1 MPNNVASLRAAYGPH
16 LGQNL
21 SGEVVGGF
29 EGRVCSVPKD
39 MKDGIR
45 GFSQFSP
52 DVVETWRYT
61 IEGYALDMD
70 ISSGAELIVIGGV
83 IGENNGIIYLFDKSG
98 RLLWKYTNPEPF
110 SSVAISDDGNF
121 IVAGSDDHQTYFF
134 DRRGLLLWRYSAD
147 KKIRCVEVS
156 EDGQMLVTGSDDNNV
171 YFFDNSRRIKRF
183 AWKYRFDNS
192 TSAVAMSKKGNYILA
207 GSDDHGIYALDSD
220 GQLMWKHTAK
230 GAITSVSVSKFADY
244 LVAGSQ
250 DGNIYCFNI
259 GGKETWTQPTGG
271 SVLSV
276 AVDLRGTTIVGYSQD
291 GSLYCLDERGTL
303 LWKLTTGD
311 PEGRVSI
318 TDDGQ
323 VVMCLVGD
331 GRNYVLTRDG
341 GLLMDFQTRESTWG
355 AIFSGDGENFVTVG
369 ARIINFFD
377 TRPAIVSLIQSCREA
392 IKRANR
398 QGSDIQD
405 AMELQKQAVQA
416 YKGHDYSEV
425 FESLLEVEESL
436 EESKQHADEMRSVR
450 NEASKT
456 INLLQTR
463 LEEAEELS
471 IDTKYLKKEI
481 DAAMEAF
488 RDGDYENALE
498 GARGAEPILQDIGK
512 AVKMRQRAKYAL
524 DQAQREFS
532 KAQMYD
538 DVRLDEVEKYLGRAM
553 KAFDTGNFQSCLEYS
568 SLAYEFLLKAK
579 SKSPKAIEKELKRAK
594 ELIASGDIKE
604 NANTIEGALLNS
616 ITHYMESS
624 EFASLGSC
632 YETLGNYWK
641 VKESGDVGARVYR
654 SSMEAAIYAYYDA
667 GDLERCVLLAKEIEN
682 FRAAAKYLEVTKAND
697 EAKALWEV
705 VEAREAEDAAHLL
718 ERGEPAR
725 KEADV
730 LTETH
735 KPLEAATVLAKAH
748 LYEEAAEVLRGES
761 DLRSVLFLTR
771 LLHQEGDYDR
781 LIGVLNTT
789 ESSLR
794 YELAHGN
801 TGVMSAYGTILLGHE
816 YLAVLLGM
824 KKEAERVHEEI
835 AHFASDYLSRVAS
848 KEATNEEVSDGVVVY
863 HYLKEHNR
871 EDLLRLIK
879 TRSGPLWEL
888 LETLEERLEKRD
900 LRGFKQF
907 LQVFW
912 SEFVP
917 KFYPVMSPLPQ
928 VQPPKHVVMGFQQ
941 VFPFN
946 VMARI
951 HEIYSIYLNRD
962 YFVNL
967 KNQSDQLLI
976 DEKYDEAGPLYEEML
991 AMDKFAYISTKEV
1004 RIRLAGAL
1012 LGMDRRADAEAAL
1025 EPIPLTLE
1033 EGFTQLETI
1042 PGLETVVDRH
1052 RSFGL
1057 EGQNCPNCGTEVPKV
1072 AVRCYKCGTKLL

>member
-1 MPNNVASLRAAYGPH
+1 MPN
-16 LGQNL
+16 
-21 SGEVVGGF
+21 ET
-29 EGRVCSVPKD
+29 
-39 MKDGIR
+39 KDGIR

-52 DVVETWRYT
+52 EVVETWRYT

-121 IVAGSDDHQTYFF
+121 IVAGSDDRQTYFF
-134 DRRGLLLWRYSAD
+134 DRRGLLLWRYAAD
-147 KKIRCVEVS
+147 KKIRCVEIS

-192 TSAVAMSKKGNYILA
+192 TSAVALSKKGNYILA

-230 GAITSVSVSKFADY
+230 GAITSTAVSKFADY

-259 GGKETWTQPTGG
+259 GGKETWAHPTGG
-271 SVLSV
+271 SVVSV
-276 AVDLRGTTIVGYSQD
+276 NVDLRGTTIVGYSQD
-291 GSLYCLDERGTL
+291 GHLYCLDERGTL
-303 LWKLTTGD
+303 LWKLKTGD
-311 PEGRVSI
+311 PEGRVSV

-323 VVMCLVGD
+323 LIMCLVGD
-331 GRNYVLTRDG
+331 GRNFVLTREG
-341 GLLMDFQTRESTWG
+341 GQLMEFQTRESTWG
-355 AIFSGDGENFVTVG
+355 AMFSGDGENFVTVG
-369 ARIINFFD
+369 ARIINFYD

-398 QGSDIQD
+398 QGSDIQE
-405 AMELQKQAVQA
+405 AMELQKSAVQA
-416 YKGHDYSEV
+416 YKSHDYVEV

-436 EESKQHADEMRSVR
+436 DQSKQAADEMRSVR

-463 LEEAEELS
+463 LEEANELS
-471 IDTKYLKKEI
+471 IDTRQLKKEI
-481 DAAMEAF
+481 DSAMEAF
-488 RDGDYENALE
+488 RNGDYEDALE
-498 GARGAEPILQDIGK
+498 TARGAEPILQEIGK

-524 DQAQREFS
+524 EQAQREFS

-538 DVRLDEVEKYLGRAM
+538 DVHLDEVEKYLGRAM
-553 KAFDTGNFQSCLEYS
+553 KAFDSGNFQSCLEYS

-594 ELIASGDIKE
+594 ELIAEGDIKE
-604 NANTIEGALLNS
+604 NANTIEGALLNA
-616 ITHYMESS
+616 ITHYMETSDY
-624 EFASLGSC
+624 ASLGSC

-641 VKESGDVGARVYR
+641 AKETGDVGDRVYK

-667 GDLERCVLLAKEIEN
+667 ADMDRCVLLAKEVGN
-682 FRAAAKYLEVTKAND
+682 FRAAAKYQEVAKSP
-697 EAKALWEV
+697 EQAKALWEI
-705 VEAREAEDAAHLL
+705 VETREAEEAAKLKQ
-718 ERGEPAR
+718 RGGAAA
-725 KEADV
+725 KEAEV
-730 LTETH
+730 LTDNH
-735 KPLEAATVLAKAH
+735 KPLEAATVLAKAQ
-748 LYEEAAEVLRGES
+748 LYDEAIEVLRGES

-771 LLHQEGDYDR
+771 LLHQQADYER
-781 LIGVLNTT
+781 MVGVLNST

-794 YELAHGN
+794 YEMAHGN
-801 TGVMSAYGTILLGHE
+801 TGVMSAYGTVLLGHE
-816 YLAVLLGM
+816 YLAVLMGM
-824 KKEAERVHEEI
+824 SKEIERVREEI
-835 AHFASDYLSRVAS
+835 AHYASDYLSRVAS
-848 KEATNEEVSDGVVVY
+848 KEATADEVSDGVVVY
-863 HYLKEHNR
+863 HYLKGHNR
-871 EDLLRLIK
+871 EDLIRLIN

-888 LETLEERLEKRD
+888 LETLEERLEKKD

-917 KFYPVMSPLPQ
+917 KYYPVMSPLPQ
-928 VQPPKHVVMGFQQ
+928 VLPPKHVVMGFQQ
-941 VFPFN
+941 LFPFN
-946 VMARI
+946 VMGRI
-951 HEIYSIYLNRD
+951 HELYSIYLNRD
-962 YFVNL
+962 YFVNM
-967 KNQSDQLLI
+967 KNTADQLLI
-976 DEKYDEAGPLYEEML
+976 DEKYDEAGPMYEDML
-991 AMDKFAYISTKEV
+991 ELDKFAYISTKEV
-1004 RIRLAGAL
+1004 RIRMAGAL
-1012 LGMDRRADAEAAL
+1012 LGLDRRADAEAAL
-1025 EPIPLTLE
+1025 EPIQLSLE
-1033 EGFTQLETI
+1033 EGFTHLETI

-1057 EGQNCPNCGTEVPKV
+1057 EGQNCPNCSTEVPKV

>member
-1 MPNNVASLRAAYGPH
+1 MCP
-16 LGQNL
+16 
-21 SGEVVGGF
+21 
-29 EGRVCSVPKD
+29 VPKETT
-39 MKDGIR
+39 DGIR
-45 GFSQFSP
+45 SFSQFSP

-121 IVAGSDDHQTYFF
+121 IVAGSDDHVTYFF

-147 KKIRCVEVS
+147 KKIRCVEIS
-156 EDGQMLVTGSDDNNV
+156 EDGQLLVTGSDDNNV

-192 TSAVAMSKKGNYILA
+192 ASSVAMSKKGNYILA
-207 GSDDHGIYALDSD
+207 GSDDHGVYALDSD
-220 GQLMWKHTAK
+220 GQLMWKHNAK
-230 GAITSVSVSKFADY
+230 GAITSTAVSKFADY

-259 GGKETWTQPTGG
+259 GGKETWIQPTGG
-271 SVLSV
+271 SVVSV
-276 AVDLRGTTIVGYSQD
+276 TVDLRGTTIVGYSQD
-291 GSLYCLDERGTL
+291 GHLYCLDERGTL
-303 LWKLTTGD
+303 LWKHKTDD

-323 VVMCLVGD
+323 LIMCLVGS
-331 GRNYVLTRDG
+331 GRNFIVTREG
-341 GLLMDFQTRESTWG
+341 GLLMEFQTRESTWG
-355 AIFSGDGENFVTVG
+355 AMFAGDGENFVTVG
-369 ARIINFFD
+369 ARIINFYD
-377 TRPAIVSLIQSCREA
+377 TRPAMVSLIQSCREA

-405 AMELQKQAVQA
+405 AMELQKSAVQA
-416 YKGHDYSEV
+416 YKGHDYVEV

-436 EESKQHADEMRSVR
+436 EQSKQQADEMRSVR
-450 NEASKT
+450 NDASKT
-456 INLLQTR
+456 INILQTR
-463 LEEAEELS
+463 LDEANELH
-471 IDTKYLKKEI
+471 IDTRQLKKEI
-481 DAAMEAF
+481 DAAMSAF
-488 RDGDYENALE
+488 RDGEYDKALE
-498 GARGAEPILQDIGK
+498 ISRGAEPILQDIGK
-512 AVKMRQRAKYAL
+512 AMKMRQRAEYAL
-524 DQAQREFS
+524 EQAQREFS

-538 DVRLDEVEKYLGRAM
+538 DVRLDEVEKYLGRAT
-553 KAFDTGNFQSCLEYS
+553 KAFESGNFQSCLEYS

-594 ELIASGDIKE
+594 ELIAEGEIKD
-604 NANTIEGALLNS
+604 NANAIEGALLNA
-616 ITHYMESS
+616 ITHYLDSS
-624 EFASLGSC
+624 DFAALGSC

-641 VKESGDVGARVYR
+641 AKESGDVGTRVFN
-654 SSMEAAIYAYYDA
+654 SSMEAAIYAYYDS
-667 GDLERCVLLAKEIEN
+667 GELDRCVLLAKEIGN
-682 FRAAAKYLEVTKAND
+682 FRAAAKYQEVGKRPEQAS
-697 EAKALWEV
+697 ALWEI
-705 VEAREAEDAAHLL
+705 VETREAEDKARIL
-718 ERGEPAR
+718 EKGEPAR
-725 KEADV
+725 KEAEV
-730 LTETH
+730 LTMDH
-735 KPLEAATVLAKAH
+735 KPYEAATVLAKAQ
-748 LYEEAAEVLRGES
+748 LFEEAADLLRGES

-771 LLHQEGDYDR
+771 ILHQQADYDR
-781 LIGVLNTT
+781 LVGVLNTT

-801 TGVMSAYGTILLGHE
+801 TGVMSAYGTVLLGHE
-816 YLAVLLGM
+816 YLSTLM
-824 KKEAERVHEEI
+824 EMSKESERVREEI
-835 AHFASDYLSRVAS
+835 AHFVSDYLSRVAS
-848 KEATNEEVSDGVVVY
+848 KEATAEEVSDGVVVY

-871 EDLLRLIK
+871 HDLLRLVN

-888 LETLEERLEKRD
+888 LQTLEDRLDKKD

-917 KFYPVMSPLPQ
+917 KYYPVMSPLPQ

-941 VFPFN
+941 LFPFN
-946 VMARI
+946 VMGRI
-951 HEIYSIYLNRD
+951 HELYAIYLNRD
-962 YFVNL
+962 YFVNM
-967 KNQSDQLLI
+967 KNTADQLLI
-976 DEKYDEAGPLYEEML
+976 DERYDEAGPIYEEML
-991 AMDKFAYISTKEV
+991 ELDKFAYISTKEV
-1004 RIRLAGAL
+1004 RVRLAGAL
-1012 LGMDRRADAEAAL
+1012 LGLDRRADAEAAL
-1025 EPIPLTLE
+1025 EPIQLTLE

-1057 EGQNCPNCGTEVPKV
+1057 EGQTCPNCNTEVPKV

>member
-1 MPNNVASLRAAYGPH
+1 
-16 LGQNL
+16 
-21 SGEVVGGF
+21 VGVGDF
-29 EGRVCSVPKD
+29 EGRVCPVPKETT
-39 MKDGIR
+39 DGIR

-121 IVAGSDDHQTYFF
+121 IVAGSDDRQTYFF
-134 DRRGLLLWRYSAD
+134 DRRGLLLWRYAAD
-147 KKIRCVEVS
+147 KKIRCVEIS

-171 YFFDNSRRIKRF
+171 YFFDNSRKIKRF

-230 GAITSVSVSKFADY
+230 GAITSTAVSKFADY

-259 GGKETWTQPTGG
+259 GGKETWAQPTGG
-271 SVLSV
+271 SVVSV
-276 AVDLRGTTIVGYSQD
+276 TVDLRGTTIVGYSQD
-291 GSLYCLDERGTL
+291 GHLYCLDERGTL
-303 LWKLTTGD
+303 LWKLKTED

-323 VVMCLVGD
+323 LIMCLIGT
-331 GRNYVLTRDG
+331 GRNFLITREG
-341 GLLMDFQTRESTWG
+341 GLLMEFQTRESTWG
-355 AIFSGDGENFVTVG
+355 AMFAGDGENFVTVG
-369 ARIINFFD
+369 ARIINFYD
-377 TRPAIVSLIQSCREA
+377 TRPAMVSLIQSCREA

-398 QGSDIQD
+398 QGSDIQE
-405 AMELQKQAVQA
+405 AMELQKNAVQA
-416 YKGHDYSEV
+416 YKSHDYVEV

-436 EESKQHADEMRSVR
+436 DQSKQAADEMRSVR

-463 LEEAEELS
+463 LEEASELS
-471 IDTKYLKKEI
+471 IDTKFLKKEI
-481 DAAMEAF
+481 DTAMEAF
-488 RDGDYENALE
+488 RDGDYEKALQV
-498 GARGAEPILQDIGK
+498 ARGAEPHLQDIGK

-524 DQAQREFS
+524 EQAQREFS

-553 KAFDTGNFQSCLEYS
+553 KAFDGGNFQSCLEYS

-579 SKSPKAIEKELKRAK
+579 SKSPMAIEKELKRAK
-594 ELIASGDIKE
+594 ELIAQGDIKE
-604 NANTIEGALLNS
+604 NANTIEGALLNA
-616 ITHYMESS
+616 ITHYMDASD
-624 EFASLGSC
+624 FGSLGSC

-641 VKESGDVGARVYR
+641 AKETGDVGDRVFR

-667 GDLERCVLLAKEIEN
+667 SDMDRCVLLAKEIGN
-682 FRAAAKYLEVTKAND
+682 FRAAAKYQEVTKSP
-697 EAKALWEV
+697 EQAKALWEI
-705 VEAREAEDAAHLL
+705 VEAREAEEEAKLS

-725 KEADV
+725 KEAEV
-730 LTETH
+730 LGETH
-735 KPLEAATVLAKAH
+735 KPFEAATVLAKAQ
-748 LYEEAAEVLRGES
+748 LYDEAAEVLRGES

-771 LLHQEGDYDR
+771 ILHQQADYDR
-781 LIGVLNTT
+781 LVGVLNTT

-801 TGVMSAYGTILLGHE
+801 TGVMAAYGTVLLGHE
-816 YLAVLLGM
+816 YLAGLM
-824 KKEAERVHEEI
+824 SMSKETERVREEI

-848 KEATNEEVSDGVVVY
+848 KEATAEEVSDGVVVY

-871 EDLLRLIK
+871 EDLLRLIR

-888 LETLEERLEKRD
+888 LETLEDRLEKKD

-917 KFYPVMSPLPQ
+917 KYYPVMSPLPQ
-928 VQPPKHVVMGFQQ
+928 VMPPKHVVMGFQQ
-941 VFPFN
+941 LFPFN
-946 VMARI
+946 VMGRI

-962 YFVNL
+962 YFVNM
-967 KNQSDQLLI
+967 KNQADQLLI

-991 AMDKFAYISTKEV
+991 ELDKFAYISTKEV

-1012 LGMDRRADAEAAL
+1012 LGLDRRADAEAAL
-1025 EPIPLTLE
+1025 EPIQLTLE
-1033 EGFTQLETI
+1033 EGFSQLETI

>member
-1 MPNNVASLRAAYGPH
+1 MGRPSSEGVWD
-16 LGQNL
+16 
-21 SGEVVGGF
+21 F
-29 EGRVCSVPKD
+29 EGRVCPVPKET
-39 MKDGIR
+39 KDGIR

-52 DVVETWRYT
+52 EVVETWRYT

-121 IVAGSDDHQTYFF
+121 IVAGSDDRQTYFF
-134 DRRGLLLWRYSAD
+134 DRRGLLLWRYAAD
-147 KKIRCVEVS
+147 KKIRCVEIS

-230 GAITSVSVSKFADY
+230 GAITSTSVSKFADY

-259 GGKETWTQPTGG
+259 GGKETWIQATGG
-271 SVLSV
+271 SVVSV

-291 GSLYCLDERGTL
+291 GNLYCLDERGNL
-303 LWKLTTGD
+303 LWKFHTGD
-311 PEGRVSI
+311 TDGRVSI
-318 TDDGQ
+318 TDDGGM
-323 VVMCLVGD
+323 VMCLVGD
-331 GRNYVLTRDG
+331 GRNFVLTREG
-341 GLLMDFQTRESTWG
+341 GILMQFQTRESTWG
-355 AIFSGDGENFVTVG
+355 AMFSGDGENFVTVG
-369 ARIINFFD
+369 ARIIHFYD

-398 QGSDIQD
+398 QGSDIQE
-405 AMELQKQAVQA
+405 AMDLQKHAVQA
-416 YKGHDYSEV
+416 YKNHDYVEV
-425 FESLLEVEESL
+425 FESLMEVEESL
-436 EESKQHADEMRSVR
+436 EESRQAADEMRSVR

-463 LEEAEELS
+463 LEEAGELAV
-471 IDTKYLKKEI
+471 DTRQLKREI
-481 DAAMEAF
+481 DMAMESF
-488 RDGDYENALE
+488 RDGEYDKALKR
-498 GARGAEPILQDIGK
+498 ARDAEPILQDIGK
-512 AVKMRQRAKYAL
+512 AMKMRQRAQYAL
-524 DQAQREFS
+524 EQAQREFS
-532 KAQMYD
+532 KAQMYE
-538 DVRLDEVEKYLGRAM
+538 DVRLDEVEKYLTRAM
-553 KAFDTGNFQSCLEYS
+553 KAFEGGNFQSCLEYS

-594 ELIASGDIKE
+594 ELIAQGDTKD
-604 NANTIEGALLNS
+604 NATAIEGALLNA
-616 ITHYMESS
+616 ITHYLEAS
-624 EFASLGSC
+624 EFAALASC

-641 VKESGDVGARVYR
+641 AKESGDVGERVYR

-667 GDLERCVLLAKEIEN
+667 GDLDRCVLLAKEIGN
-682 FRAAAKYLEVTKAND
+682 FRAAAKYREVAKDAKD
-697 EAKALWEV
+697 AKAIWEV
-705 VEAREAEDAAHLL
+705 AETREAEDVARRKEKAA
-718 ERGEPAR
+718 PAR
-725 KEADV
+725 KEAEALADA
-730 LTETH
+730 H
-735 KPLEAATVLAKAH
+735 KPLEAATLLAKAQ
-748 LYEEAAEVLRGES
+748 LFDEAAEVLRGES

-771 LLHQEGDYDR
+771 LLHQQGEYER
-781 LIGVLNTT
+781 LVGVLNTT

-816 YLAVLLGM
+816 YLAMLLGM
-824 KKEAERVHEEI
+824 GKEVERVREEL
-835 AHFASDYLSRVAS
+835 AHYTADYLSRVAS
-848 KEATNEEVSDGVVVY
+848 KEATAEEVSDGVVVY

-871 EDLLRLIK
+871 EDLLRLIR

-928 VQPPKHVVMGFQQ
+928 VLPPKHVVMGFQQ
-941 VFPFN
+941 LFPFN
-946 VMARI
+946 VMARV
-951 HEIYSIYLNRD
+951 HELYNIYLNRD
-962 YFVNL
+962 HFVNM
-967 KNQSDQLLI
+967 KNVADQCLI
-976 DEKYDEAGPLYEEML
+976 DEKYNEAAPMYEEML
-991 AMDKFAYISTKEV
+991 KMDKFAYISTKEV

-1012 LGMDRRADAEAAL
+1012 LGLDRRTDAEAAL
-1025 EPIPLTLE
+1025 EPINLTLE
-1033 EGFTQLETI
+1033 EGFSQLETI
-1042 PGLETVVDRH
+1042 PGMEGVVDRH

-1057 EGQNCPNCGTEVPKV
+1057 EGQSCPNCNTEVPKV

>member
-1 MPNNVASLRAAYGPH
+1 MSP
-16 LGQNL
+16 
-21 SGEVVGGF
+21 ET
-29 EGRVCSVPKD
+29 
-39 MKDGIR
+39 KDGIR
-45 GFSQFSP
+45 AFSQFSA

-70 ISSGAELIVIGGV
+70 ISDGAELIVIGGV

-147 KKIRCVEVS
+147 KKIRCVELS
-156 EDGQMLVTGSDDNNV
+156 EDGQLLVAGSDDNNV

-230 GAITSVSVSKFADY
+230 GPINTVSVSKFADY

-259 GGKETWTQPTGG
+259 GGKETWAMPTGG
-271 SVLSV
+271 SVQDIK
-276 AVDLRGTTIVGYSQD
+276 VDLRGTTIAAYSQD
-291 GSLYCLDERGTL
+291 GFLYCLDERGTL
-303 LWKLTTGD
+303 LWKLDIGD

-318 TDDGQ
+318 TDNGQ
-323 VVMCLVGD
+323 MIMCLVGD
-331 GRNYVLTRDG
+331 GRTFAITREG
-341 GLLMDFQTRESTWG
+341 GILFEHQTRESTWG
-355 AIFSGDGENFVTVG
+355 AMFSGDGENFVTVG
-369 ARIINFFD
+369 ARIINFYD
-377 TRPAIVSLIQSCREA
+377 TRPALVSLIQSCRDA

-398 QGSDIQD
+398 QGSDIQS

-416 YKGHDYSEV
+416 YKGHNYMEV
-425 FESLLEVEESL
+425 FECLMEVEDSL
-436 EESKQHADEMRSVR
+436 HQSKAVAEKQRSFR
-450 NEASKT
+450 NEASQT

-463 LEEAEELS
+463 VEEANDLA
-471 IDTKYLKKEI
+471 IDTSKLNEEI

-488 RDGDYENALE
+488 RDGDYQEALDI
-498 GARGAEPILQDIGK
+498 ARGAEPILQDISK
-512 AVKMRQRAKYAL
+512 AVKQRQRAEYAL
-524 DQAQREFS
+524 KQAQREFS
-532 KAQMYD
+532 KAQIYD
-538 DVRLDEVEKYLGRAM
+538 DVKLDEVEKYLGRAL
-553 KAFDTGNFQSCLEYS
+553 KAFDSGNFQSCLEYS

-594 ELIASGDIKE
+594 EMIAAGDIKE

-616 ITHYMESS
+616 ITYYMDAND
-624 EFASLGSC
+624 FAALGSC

-641 VKESGDVGARVYR
+641 QKESGEVGVRVYR
-654 SSMEAAIYAYYDA
+654 SSMEAAIYSYHDA
-667 GDLERCVLLAKEIEN
+667 GDFDRCIFIAKEIEN
-682 FRAAAKYLEVTKAND
+682 FRAAAKYMELAKKPD
-697 EAKALWEV
+697 EAKAIWEIV
-705 VEAREAEDAAHLL
+705 GAREDEHRQRAL
-718 ERGEPAR
+718 ELGEPAR
-725 KEADV
+725 KEAEV
-730 LTETH
+730 LVESH
-735 KPLEAATVLAKAH
+735 NPLEAATVLAKKG
-748 LYEEAAEVLRGES
+748 LLDEAADTLRGES
-761 DLRSVLFLTR
+761 DLKSVLFLTR
-771 LLHQEGDYDR
+771 ILHQLAEYDR
-781 LIGVLNTT
+781 LVGVLNTT

-816 YLAVLLGM
+816 YLAGLLGM
-824 KKEAERVHEEI
+824 GKEAERAREEI
-835 AHFASDYLSRVAS
+835 AHFAADYMSRVAS
-848 KEATNEEVSDGVVVY
+848 KEATSEEISDGVVVY
-863 HYLKEHNR
+863 HYIKEHNR
-871 EDLLRLIK
+871 EDLLRLIR
-879 TRSGPLWEL
+879 TRSGPMWEL

-907 LQVFW
+907 LQVLW

-917 KFYPVMSPLPQ
+917 KFYPVCSPLPQ
-928 VQPPKHVVMGFQQ
+928 VLPPKHVVQGFQQ
-941 VFPFN
+941 LFPFN

-951 HEIYSIYLNRD
+951 HDLYKVYLNRD
-962 YFVNL
+962 HFVNL
-967 KNQSDQLLI
+967 KNQADQMLI
-976 DEKYDEAGPLYEEML
+976 DESYDEAGPLYEEL
-991 AMDKFAYISTKEV
+991 LELDKFAYVSTKEV

-1012 LGMDRRADAEAAL
+1012 LGLDRRADAEAVL
-1025 EPIPLTLE
+1025 ESMNLTLE
-1033 EGFTQLETI
+1033 EALGQLETM
-1042 PGLETVVDRH
+1042 PGLESVVDRH

>member
-1 MPNNVASLRAAYGPH
+1 
-16 LGQNL
+16 LG
-21 SGEVVGGF
+21 SV
-29 EGRVCSVPKD
+29 EGRVCPVSKETS
-39 MKDGIR
+39 DGIR

-121 IVAGSDDHQTYFF
+121 IVAGSDDRQTYFF
-134 DRRGLLLWRYSAD
+134 DRRGLLLWRYAAD
-147 KKIRCVEVS
+147 KKIRCVEIS
-156 EDGQMLVTGSDDNNV
+156 EDGQLLVTGSDDNNV

-183 AWKYRFDNS
+183 AWKFRFDNS

-230 GAITSVSVSKFADY
+230 GAITSTAVSKFADY

-259 GGKETWTQPTGG
+259 GGKETWAQQTGG
-271 SVLSV
+271 SVVSV
-276 AVDLRGTTIVGYSQD
+276 NVDLRGTTIVGYSQD
-291 GSLYCLDERGTL
+291 GHLYCLDERGTL
-303 LWKLTTGD
+303 LWKIKTED

-323 VVMCLVGD
+323 LIMCLVGG
-331 GRNYVLTRDG
+331 GRNYVITREG
-341 GLLMDFQTRESTWG
+341 GLLMEFQTRESTWG
-355 AIFSGDGENFVTVG
+355 AMFSGDGENFVTVG
-369 ARIINFFD
+369 ARIINFYD
-377 TRPAIVSLIQSCREA
+377 TRPAMVSLIQSCREA

-398 QGSDIQD
+398 QGSEIQE
-405 AMELQKQAVQA
+405 AMDLQKHAVQA
-416 YKGHDYSEV
+416 YKNHDYVEV
-425 FESLLEVEESL
+425 FESLLEVEDSL
-436 EESKQHADEMRSVR
+436 DQSKQAADEMRSVR

-463 LEEAEELS
+463 LEEADDLS
-471 IDTKYLKKEI
+471 IDTKFLKKEI
-481 DAAMEAF
+481 DTSMEAF
-488 RDGDYENALE
+488 RDGDYEKALDI
-498 GARGAEPILQDIGK
+498 ARGSEPTLQDIGK

-524 DQAQREFS
+524 EQAQREFS

-553 KAFDTGNFQSCLEYS
+553 KAFEGGNFQSCLEYS

-579 SKSPKAIEKELKRAK
+579 SKSPMAIEKELKRAK
-594 ELIASGDIKE
+594 ELIAQGEIKE
-604 NANTIEGALLNS
+604 NANTIEGA
-616 ITHYMESS
+616 
-624 EFASLGSC
+624 LGSC

-641 VKESGDVGARVYR
+641 VKESGDVGDRVFR
-654 SSMEAAIYAYYDA
+654 SSMEAAIYAYYDS
-667 GDLERCVLLAKEIEN
+667 GDLDRCVLLAKEIGN
-682 FRAAAKYLEVTKAND
+682 FRAASKYQEVAKSPEQ
-697 EAKALWEV
+697 AKALWEI
-705 VEAREAEDAAHLL
+705 VETREAEEEAQLR
-718 ERGEPAR
+718 ENGEPAR
-725 KEADV
+725 KEAEV
-730 LTETH
+730 LAESH
-735 KPLEAATVLAKAH
+735 KPFEAATVLAKAQ
-748 LYEEAAEVLRGES
+748 LFDEATEVLRGES

-771 LLHQEGDYDR
+771 ILHQQSDYDR
-781 LIGVLNTT
+781 LVGVLNTT

-816 YLAVLLGM
+816 YLAGLM
-824 KKEAERVHEEI
+824 HMSKESERVREEI
-835 AHFASDYLSRVAS
+835 AHYASDYLSRVAS
-848 KEATNEEVSDGVVVY
+848 KEATAEEVSDGVVVY
-863 HYLKEHNR
+863 HYLKEYNR
-871 EDLLRLIK
+871 ADLLRLIR
-879 TRSGPLWEL
+879 TRTGPLWEL
-888 LETLEERLEKRD
+888 LETLEDRLEKKD

-941 VFPFN
+941 LFPFN
-946 VMARI
+946 VMGRI
-951 HEIYSIYLNRD
+951 HELYSIYLNRD
-962 YFVNL
+962 YFVNM
-967 KNQSDQLLI
+967 KNQADQLLI

-991 AMDKFAYISTKEV
+991 ELDKFAYISTKEV
-1004 RIRLAGAL
+1004 RVRLAGAL
-1012 LGMDRRADAEAAL
+1012 LGLDRRADAEAAL
-1025 EPIPLTLE
+1025 EPIQLTLE
-1033 EGFTQLETI
+1033 EGFTHLETI